1 MKPKILYLITSSGWG
16 GAERYVARLAA
27 AAASEFDV
35 TVMAGTS
42 KRFELFRALPV
53 QVHRHEFPELKHPIA
68 PFSDLAAILKLRKF
82 IDRENIDIL
91 HCNSTKAGL
100 VGALAAAF
108 SKRKPK
114 VVFTAHGWGFLE
126 SRSALFRAIVLWS
139 ERLASR
145 FRQATIVLSEKERGV
160 ALRYRLSPPDR
171 LHLVPHGLDAG
182 EIAFM
187 PPDQA
192 RAELGRRVGR
202 DLKSAFVI
210 GTVANAYPS
219 KALPSLIETFSSA
232 FGNKVAEPGTRAS
245 QAPPHLIIIGDGPEM
260 SKVER
265 ARETSA
271 AKVRVHLLGAIDDAA
286 KLMPGFDLFVL
297 ASLKEGMPW
306 AILEALAAGLPIVA
320 TRVGAITEMIEDG
333 AAGLLVEP
341 GDRTALSEAL
351 RRLHGDPDLRRKLK
365 EGAVRSAGLRTSFA
379 MINETLGLYRQL
391 L

>member
-27 AAASEFDV
+27 AAASELDV

-53 QVHRHEFPELKHPIA
+53 QVHRHEFSELKHPVS

-82 IDRENIDIL
+82 IDRENISIL
-91 HCNSTKAGL
+91 HCNSSKAGL

-126 SRSALFRAIVLWS
+126 SRPAIFRLAILLS

-145 FRQATIVLSEKERGV
+145 FRQATIVLSEKEREI
-160 ALRYRLSPPDR
+160 ALRYRLSSPDR

-192 RAELGRRVGR
+192 RAELGRRAGR
-202 DLKSAFVI
+202 DLKSAFII

-232 FGNKVAEPGTRAS
+232 ANEMPDAHLVVIGN
-245 QAPPHLIIIGDGPEM
+245 GPEM

-341 GDRTALSEAL
+341 GDRAALSEAL

-365 EGAVRSAGLRTSFA
+365 EGAARSAGLRTSFA